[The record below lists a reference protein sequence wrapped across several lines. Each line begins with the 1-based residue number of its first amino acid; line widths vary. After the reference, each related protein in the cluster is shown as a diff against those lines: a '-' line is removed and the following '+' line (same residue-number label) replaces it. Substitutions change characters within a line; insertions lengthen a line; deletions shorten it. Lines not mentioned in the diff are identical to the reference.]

1 MTAGLDSSAQATLH
15 RARIEEG
22 GALLINKHAGV
33 SSFGLIEQ
41 LQQLLLGDLGGKRRE
56 LPKMGH
62 GGTLDPFA
70 TGLLVVC
77 IGRGVKLARYFLGS
91 DKVYEGRIRFGESTI
106 PGDPTAEINER
117 SDVLPRSLE
126 QLREV
131 ALGYTKKPYLQTPP
145 MHSAKKKDGKPLYE
159 LAREGIEIEREPR
172 SCTLYSFDIKNFE
185 PAQPG
190 QKIAHSNIQ
199 VACSAGTYIRTL
211 TQDYSRSLG
220 TVGLLETLHR
230 SASGSLSVDQAMSL
244 EEIHE
249 ATQKGQAYPDLK
261 CWVPFDRLLADY
273 DQAIATESE
282 AQSLIQGKQYVL
294 PSILQRTEPAARV
307 VATHADCVAI
317 YDQKKKLVAVARKE
331 SGQWGIERVFTQ
343 G

>member
-1 MTAGLDSSAQATLH
+1 
-15 RARIEEG
+15 
-22 GALLINKHAGV
+22 
-33 SSFGLIEQ
+33 
-41 LQQLLLGDLGGKRRE
+41 
-56 LPKMGH
+56 
-62 GGTLDPFA
+62 
-70 TGLLVVC
+70 
-77 IGRGVKLARYFLGS
+77 
-91 DKVYEGRIRFGESTI
+91 
-106 PGDPTAEINER
+106 
-117 SDVLPRSLE
+117 
-126 QLREV
+126 
-131 ALGYTKKPYLQTPP
+131 

-172 SCTLYSFDIKNFE
+172 TCTLYTFDVLGFE
-185 PAQPG
+185 PAKADE
-190 QKIAHSNIQ
+190 KIAYANIR

-249 ATQKGQAYPDLK
+249 ATQKGVQYPDLG

-294 PSILQRTEPAARV
+294 PSILQRTMQAERV
-307 VATHADCVAI
+307 VAAHADCVAI
-317 YDQKKKLVAVARKE
+317 YDQKNKLVAVARKE